1 MKKLALLQILFVL
14 SIALSQD
21 GLLKIELSKNVDI
34 VVERSSK
41 DDPFNSIKITKDKE
55 EILKLE
61 DNKIFIANTFEV
73 VYEGYDGAIAP
84 NNSMSLLDFNNLD
97 NVNFPYF
104 KFPNYN
110 GRIIGIVQASAG
122 ASGGGAQSFYLI
134 NIDTGQWTVISN
146 IDMLTPKWYNKN
158 GVFGYIE
165 IEDVYIGPH
174 NFPWGE
180 KKNKLINSIKSFNKR
195 DFVFE
200 EEKNKLNELYK
211 IELSKV
217 ELTNSDFDSLDCCL
231 LEYFQHDWD
240 DAYAEDKDTQLD
252 KFIKYVYYSKKLN
265 QQSILEKKL
274 YPLLD
279 ESLLEE
285 LKYIAY

>member
-1 MKKLALLQILFVL
+1 MKV
-14 SIALSQD
+14 
-21 GLLKIELSKNVDI
+21 
-34 VVERSSK
+34 
-41 DDPFNSIKITKDKE
+41 
-55 EILKLE
+55 
-61 DNKIFIANTFEV
+61 
-73 VYEGYDGAIAP
+73 
-84 NNSMSLLDFNNLD
+84 NLD

-110 GRIIGIVQASAG
+110 GRIIGLVQATAG
-122 ASGGGAQSFYLI
+122 ASGGSTQSFYLI
-134 NIDTGQWTVISN
+134 NIDTGQWTVITNS
-146 IDMLTPKWYNKN
+146 DMLTPKWYNEN

-165 IEDVYIGPH
+165 TADVYIGSH
-174 NFPWGE
+174 NFPMGNS
-180 KKNKLINSIKSFNKR
+180 KTKVIKSIKSFNNK

-200 EEKNKLNELYK
+200 EDNNKLNELYK

-231 LEYFQHDWD
+231 FEYFSHDWD
-240 DAYAEDKDTQLD
+240 DDYAEYKDTQLD

-274 YPLLD
+274 YSLLD